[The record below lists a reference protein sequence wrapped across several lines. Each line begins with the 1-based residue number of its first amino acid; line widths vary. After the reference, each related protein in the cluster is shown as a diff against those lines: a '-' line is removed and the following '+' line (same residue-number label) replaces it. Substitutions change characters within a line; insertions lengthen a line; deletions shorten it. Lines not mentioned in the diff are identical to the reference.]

1 MATIEPIGH
10 TEFTAHKER
19 ETLRLKVNE
28 IIEALNGI
36 SINNA
41 KITLKQGSAI
51 KGDFTL
57 NQPIDKTIELDAG
70 GSAGG
75 FVWGEG
81 TGTITNQTDLVNYIA
96 EEIADE
102 AELRE
107 EEDDTLASAINTLDG
122 AVVKKTAIKTAIE
135 STLTDDDV
143 VSGKVIFNKLSKI
156 ETITTTLTLPSYV
169 TLNHLYVSKCG
180 KVVNVWCDTLNVS
193 QATTGDVQIATGLP
207 EPVTIGGAYMPSAT
221 AIARVQVLSGG
232 KLTINATGAVTNG
245 YPITFTYLAME

>member
-1 MATIEPIGH
+1 MTTIEPIGH
-10 TEFTAHKER
+10 TEYTAHKER
-19 ETLRLKVNE
+19 EILRLKVNE

-107 EEDDTLASAINTLDG
+107 EEDDTLATAINTLDG

-135 STLTDDDV
+135 STLADDDV
-143 VSGKVIFNKLSKI
+143 VSGKAIFNKYSAITDLTLTVEPQAGI
-156 ETITTTLTLPSYV
+156 TITNISGKKVGQIVQIGFDIANTSGAH
-169 TLNHLYVSKCG
+169 NHMRIFNDGVLRGLGTHS
-180 KVVNVWCDTLNVS
+180 LIS
-193 QATTGDVQIATGLP
+193 QEMEYLIFEQLSNGTMSLSTTGNFTTQGV
-207 EPVTIGGAYMPSAT
+207 S
-221 AIARVQVLSGG
+221 
-232 KLTINATGAVTNG
+232 
-245 YPITFTYLAME
+245 FTYITREV